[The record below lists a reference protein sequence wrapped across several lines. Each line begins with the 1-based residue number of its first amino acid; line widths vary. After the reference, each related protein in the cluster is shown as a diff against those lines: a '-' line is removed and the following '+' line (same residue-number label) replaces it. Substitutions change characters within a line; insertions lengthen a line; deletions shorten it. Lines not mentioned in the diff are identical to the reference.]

1 MKIKQ
6 FAGGGIVYLP
16 TTNRTTEETSTTT
29 EASSKESTK
38 KPVDKLLDI
47 VKEKG
52 LDSDVAAFTQQVLMK
67 LQMGADPNGEELTQR
82 DLVQL
87 ARTASSVATNY
98 DNFEKA
104 SQHLTEENA
113 ESDIAIDDSGRVY
126 CFNGETNEIKAISIK
141 TIMDNPDNLTPLT
154 NGQLMQYR
162 MSSSSLSFDSKIIND
177 IRAAIGTDTIMKDL
191 QDKIA
196 KFKPTTVEGYSLK
209 QQNQIATG
217 LQAIASGDL
226 QRDLQSVLAA
236 GPNGVYKIKQS
247 TDLEAQNFESTAKYL
262 FDSLSNKAQNKIRVM
277 AAIEGY
283 DPKAMILTML
293 ARNTERSLIPDWE
306 GQLDDEGKLSKTSK
320 KDSPTSE
327 QYKDDSIA
335 ARFARGDLQQT
346 RGFISPRAEMAGET
360 GMMAFD
366 AWNGYRPMTDDQK
379 PINTNNVYD
388 IFNNIA
394 QLKGCDQSSI
404 TFGNQ
409 RISFEDLHG
418 MVLDPEKNVM
428 RMALPFKY
436 DSDGSIVPDFD
447 LLLKYNEV
455 NKFVQLHPGVT
466 KEEIRQKLGE
476 FASQVEIKDDNTINI
491 SSDRIKIFGCL
502 GVIASDKLID
512 IDKDRSKKFL
522 DHIDSD
528 TGDRMIDT
536 FNKYIRFGKADVSK
550 NEAKTPKYN
559 LDKSGKNDLYRGW
572 IYIPI
577 TDATQ
582 GFGMTQQQLVPRED
596 LMDVTKKDMISQAVQ
611 NNTRNNLMITR
622 MQ

>member
-16 TTNRTTEETSTTT
+16 TTNRTTEEAVQET
-29 EASSKESTK
+29 ASSKESTK

-52 LDSDVAAFTQQVLMK
+52 LDSDVAAFTQQTLMK

-87 ARTASSVATNY
+87 TKTASSVATNY
-98 DNFEKA
+98 ERYKTAVQNVT
-104 SQHLTEENA
+104 SQNA
-113 ESDIAIDDSGRVY
+113 ESDIAIDDRGRIY
-126 CFNGETNEIKAISIK
+126 CYNSKTKKIKAISK
-141 TIMDNPDNLTPLT
+141 KELMEDSDNLTPITYSEL
-154 NGQLMQYR
+154 LEYR
-162 MSSSSLSFDSKIIND
+162 RQSPDLAFDTKIIDDVNN
-177 IRAAIGTDTIMKDL
+177 AIGIGTIIKDL
-191 QDKIA
+191 NDVIS
-196 KFKPTTVEGYSLK
+196 KFKPSTVEGYSIK

-217 LQAIASGDL
+217 LQAIVSGDL
-226 QRDLQSVLAA
+226 QQNLQSMMAT
-236 GPNGVYKIKQS
+236 GPDGVYKIKQS
-247 TDLEAQNFESTAKYL
+247 ATIADHNIEAAAKYL
-262 FDSLSNKAQNKIRVM
+262 LGTLSNKAQRKLEAKAFV
-277 AAIEGY
+277 EGY
-283 DPKAMILTML
+283 DTKAMLLTML
-293 ARNTERSLIPDWE
+293 VGNTERTMTANWE

-320 KDSPTSE
+320 KDTPTSE

-379 PINTNNVYD
+379 PISANNVYD
-388 IFNNIA
+388 IFNNVA

-466 KEEIRQKLGE
+466 KEEIRQRLGE
-476 FASQVEIKDDNTINI
+476 FASQVEIKDDNTIDIDPN
-491 SSDRIKIFGCL
+491 RIKIFGCL

-522 DHIDSD
+522 DHIDSNV
-528 TGDRMIDT
+528 GERMIDT
-536 FNKYIRFGKADVSK
+536 FNKYVQFGKADVTK
-550 NEAKTPKYN
+550 NESKTPKYK

-572 IYIPI
+572 IYVPI

-611 NNTRNNLMITR
+611 NNTRNNPMITR